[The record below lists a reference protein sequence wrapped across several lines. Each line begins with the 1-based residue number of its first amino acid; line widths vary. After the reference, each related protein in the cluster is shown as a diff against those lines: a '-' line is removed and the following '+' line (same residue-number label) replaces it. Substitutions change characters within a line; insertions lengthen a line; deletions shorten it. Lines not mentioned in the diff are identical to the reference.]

1 MTSRASQASRAKR
14 QRTGVRS
21 FILSMAMAV
30 GVAISLLAPPLAR
43 ADEVPPG
50 PSGPIIAGPYTPK
63 VGRFE
68 FNFKL
73 GPSIALQAL
82 SGAFGTA
89 EFNLGIAV
97 DRDRRFLITV
107 SPTVNFIAAPLVLF
121 TFPVGVQYD
130 FQISRVSPN
139 FYIYPALSAG
149 YALLV
154 VGGGSTGGGSFSG
167 TGNLGVIQPTFGVKY
182 VYRGRINIGFEP
194 VSIPII
200 FSTNGAGALW
210 RLTGY
215 VGLVF

>member
-1 MTSRASQASRAKR
+1 
-14 QRTGVRS
+14 
-21 FILSMAMAV
+21 MAV
-30 GVAISLLAPPLAR
+30 VAALALTVPSPAR

-97 DRDRRFLITV
+97 DRDRRLLITI

-130 FQISRVSPN
+130 FQISRISPN

-154 VGGGSTGGGSFSG
+154 VGGGGNGGAGTLSG
-167 TGNLGVIQPTFGVKY
+167 TGNLGVVQPTFGVKY

-200 FSTNGAGALW
+200 FSSNGAGALW